1 MSSEK
6 PANEPIE
13 SPDGL
18 PVVQPT
24 RSRVDATLK
33 YTDRD
38 PQDEIAE
45 IPPLYGK
52 ATVEKIAT
60 NTVLAGCEPEYL
72 PVVIAAVQ
80 GMTREEFNLY
90 GILSTTHPVWP
101 VVMVNGPLA
110 DELQINY
117 GVNAMGQGFKANST
131 IGRALTMVCMN
142 IGGAIPGQSDDATL
156 GGPHKFGMCWAENE
170 QRNPWDPLHVERGYD
185 ADTSTVTVFGAEA
198 PHNINDHVSRDAASV
213 LTTVVDTM
221 ATIGNNEIY
230 FNEDAHPHVNLGPE
244 HADAIAEEGW
254 TKQDVK
260 RFIYDQARVPKYLF
274 EGHGMDFDYGDDTS
288 EKPWPTH
295 FNVDTPHQRIGMC
308 PSPENVIITVAGG
321 PGRQSTVLPT
331 FGDTVA
337 QTVPITLEDGTPVES
352 VEAFTDE

>member
-1 MSSEK
+1 MHGDK
-6 PANEPIE
+6 PPHEEVE

-24 RSRVDATLK
+24 RSRVDVALQ

-38 PQDEIAE
+38 PDEIIAE
-45 IPPLYGK
+45 VPPLYVQ

-60 NTVLAGCEPEYL
+60 NAVLAGCEPEFL
-72 PVVIAAVQ
+72 PVVIAAVE
-80 GMTREEFNLY
+80 GMTREAFNLY
-90 GILSTTHPVWP
+90 GILSTTHPVGP
-101 VVMVNGPLA
+101 VVMVNGPLVE
-110 DELQINY
+110 ELEINY
-117 GVNAMGQGFKANST
+117 GVNAMGQGFKANAT
-131 IGRALTMVCMN
+131 IGRAVALVCMN

-156 GGPHKFGMCWAENE
+156 GGPHKFGLCWAANE
-170 QRNPWDPLHVERGYD
+170 EQNPWEPLHVERGYD
-185 ADTSTVTVFGAEA
+185 AETSTITVFGAES
-198 PHNINDHVSRDAASV
+198 PHNINDHVSRDAQSI

-221 ATIGNNEIY
+221 ATVGNNEMY

-244 HADAIAEEGW
+244 HATAIADDGW
-254 TKQDVK
+254 SKRDVK

-274 EGHGMDFDYGDDTS
+274 QGHGMDFDYGDDID

-295 FNVDTPHQRIGMC
+295 FNVDTPHQLVGMC
-308 PSPENVIITVAGG
+308 PSPENVIVTVAGG

-337 QTVPITLEDGTPVES
+337 QTVPISLGDGTPVSS
-352 VEAFTDE
+352 VEEFRDA

>member
-1 MSSEK
+1 MSSET
-6 PANEPIE
+6 PSQQEVE

-24 RSRVDATLK
+24 RSRVEEALE
-33 YTDRD
+33 YTDRS
-38 PQDEIAE
+38 PEAVVAE
-45 IPPLYGK
+45 VPPLYGQ

-60 NTVLAGCEPEYL
+60 NAVLAGCEPEYL
-72 PVVIAAVQ
+72 PVVIAAVE
-80 GMTREEFNLY
+80 GMTHEKFNLY

-110 DELQINY
+110 EELEINY
-117 GVNAMGQGFKANST
+117 GVNAMGQGFKANAT
-131 IGRALTMVCMN
+131 IGRAVSMICMN

-156 GGPHKFGMCWAENE
+156 GGPHKFGLCWAENE
-170 QRNPWDPLHVERGYD
+170 DQNPWDPLHVERGFD
-185 ADTSTVTVFGAEA
+185 PSTSTVTVFGAEP

-221 ATIGNNEIY
+221 ATVGNNEIY
-230 FNEDAHPHVNLGPE
+230 FNEDSHPHVNLGPE
-244 HADAIAEEGW
+244 HAEVIAEDGW

-274 EGHGMDFDYGDDTS
+274 DGHGMDFNYGEDVS

-295 FNVDTPHQRIGMC
+295 FNVGTPHQMIGMC
-308 PSPENVIITVAGG
+308 PSPDNVIITVAGG
-321 PGRQSTVLPT
+321 PGRQSAVLPT
-331 FGDTVA
+331 FGDTAA
-337 QTVPITLEDGTPVES
+337 QTVPVTLEDGTPVSS
-352 VEAFTDE
+352 VEEFTHE